1 MSYDPPCQIY
11 DISAKVILHQLP
23 LNNDT
28 INIIMSFLDM
38 YLDPN
43 DCMDMFWFKL
53 GRETCNLIEWNSN
66 CMHIVY
72 SGFGKSTNFYKC
84 LLQFSCLNG
93 PMQKLTRSIRSKL
106 DDMICAYYPIGKK
119 SCDENILKISKL
131 ESIIDVFYNNSDCK
145 EYPYIKIFN
154 RRFSKEIRVKEKMY
168 ILNYI
173 RRLKLY
179 KYYIENYV
187 INKILPEEKII
198 HKELLK
204 HFNKYGK
211 RIDKLNILENIPIEN
226 IE

>member
-1 MSYDPPCQIY
+1 M
-11 DISAKVILHQLP
+11 
-23 LNNDT
+23 
-28 INIIMSFLDM
+28 
-38 YLDPN
+38 
-43 DCMDMFWFKL
+43 
-53 GRETCNLIEWNSN
+53 
-66 CMHIVY
+66 
-72 SGFGKSTNFYKC
+72 
-84 LLQFSCLNG
+84 LQFSCLNG